1 MFRLQQPVY
10 ALDLASLRRAGRFA
24 SPEGEGGEGGEEGK
38 EKGGEKP
45 KGDPPKPDKEK
56 GEEGKEKGDPVTRI
70 TTLVDERNT
79 ARSEAERHKQEADR
93 LKQEIEQLKGNDQSK
108 VVGDLQK
115 QLNDTREATK
125 TRFDKLLEVELANLP
140 DAAANA
146 VKAIPGGSEV
156 QFDWLIANRS
166 LFQGDGKGEE
176 KGIDGPKNDKKPKK
190 GDEPGASS
198 AAKGYVESRKAPKVG
213 FPGLTG

>member
-1 MFRLQQPVY
+1 MFPLLRPVY
-10 ALDLASLRRAGRFA
+10 TLDLATLRRAGRFA
-24 SPEGEGGEGGEEGK
+24 SPEGDGG
-38 EKGGEKP
+38 EKGGDDGKDKGTEKS
-45 KGDPPKPDKEK
+45 KDPPKPDEK
-56 GEEGKEKGDPVTRI
+56 KGDEGKDKGDTVSRI

-79 ARSEAERHKQEADR
+79 ARQEAETHRATAER
-93 LKQEIEQLKGNDQSK
+93 LQQEIEQLKGNDQSK

-115 QLNDTREATK
+115 QLNEVREATK

-140 DAAANA
+140 DTAAAA

-156 QFDWLIANRS
+156 QFDWLIANRA

-176 KGIDGPKNDKKPKK
+176 KGINGPKNDKKPPK
-190 GDEPGASS
+190 GEEPGAST
-198 AAKGYVESRKAPKVG
+198 AAKSYVESRKAPKAG